1 MSTFSEK
8 YEALERKF
16 CQQVQKD
23 RDEFGLCSRFLRNIR
38 PKGPVDFVLV
48 AKEPSLS
55 GGGLGKEDSNFSQS
69 IEDFILHYC
78 VRKYLCEGAKTYYLT
93 DLSKGAMSVK
103 DAGKDP
109 LPRYYR
115 WYPLLEEELRL
126 VTKPG
131 KTRIIAIGNDARDF
145 LTAKNLC
152 CSRICDR
159 IEGVMHYSR
168 VAAPHIE
175 KAIQCWKDGFPKF
188 SETVKMDDI
197 VKTARCVWEEIELP
211 QSEIDRRVKQLQRGS
226 GLTESRK
233 KLMFYYKNRFE
244 ELRTAPQIILDT
256 TQA

>member
-1 MSTFSEK
+1 M
-8 YEALERKF
+8 
-16 CQQVQKD
+16 
-23 RDEFGLCSRFLRNIR
+23 
-38 PKGPVDFVLV
+38 DFVLV

-78 VRKYLCEGAKTYYLT
+78 VREYLCEGAETYYLT

-131 KTRIIAIGNDARDF
+131 KTRVIAIGNGARDF

-152 CSRICDR
+152 CGRICDR
-159 IEGVMHYSR
+159 IEGVMHSSR

-175 KAIQCWKDGFPKF
+175 KAIQCWKGSFPEF
-188 SETVKMDDI
+188 SETVEMDDI
-197 VKTARCVWEEIELP
+197 VKTARCVWEEIGHS
-211 QSEIDRRVKQLQRGS
+211 QSEIKRRVKQLQRGS

-244 ELRTAPQIILDT
+244 KLRTAPQIILDT